1 MTYKFSDMMS
11 SSIFTKGNTKFGT
24 NVCNKMSLN
33 AAKSQCY
40 SFYLFWVIKEKS
52 TGAAGGGGC
61 GWGGG
66 GERESKIFPP
76 PRLGLMHEFFWLAIL
91 KILKFTYITF
101 YKNEKIVDLEL

>member
-33 AAKSQCY
+33 AAKSQGY
-40 SFYLFWVIKEKS
+40 SFYLFELLKS
-52 TGAAGGGGC
+52 NQQGVV
-61 GWGGG
+61 G

>member
-33 AAKSQCY
+33 AAKSQGY
-40 SFYLFWVIKEKS
+40 SFYLFELLKS
-52 TGAAGGGGC
+52 NQQGRRGGGGR
-61 GWGGG
+61 GWLG

>member
-1 MTYKFSDMMS
+1 MLQKASVTA
-11 SSIFTKGNTKFGT
+11 FTFFELLKKNQQGRRG
-24 NVCNKMSLN
+24 
-33 AAKSQCY
+33 
-40 SFYLFWVIKEKS
+40 E
-52 TGAAGGGGC
+52 GGVV
-61 GWGGG
+61 GG

>member
-1 MTYKFSDMMS
+1 
-11 SSIFTKGNTKFGT
+11 
-24 NVCNKMSLN
+24 MSLN

-52 TGAAGGGGC
+52 IGAARGGGVV
-61 GWGGG
+61 GG

-76 PRLGLMHEFFWLAIL
+76 PRLGLMHKFFWLAIL